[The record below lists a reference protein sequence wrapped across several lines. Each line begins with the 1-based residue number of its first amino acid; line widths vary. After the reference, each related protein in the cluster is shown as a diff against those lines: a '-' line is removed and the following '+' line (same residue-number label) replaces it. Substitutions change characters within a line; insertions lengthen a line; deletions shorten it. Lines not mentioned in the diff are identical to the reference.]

1 MKTPLVFCLTIILA
15 GCFDSIA
22 QSPTNTAMN
31 SDSAFVVLP
40 QSDFEINK
48 WKEQDFLV
56 FDPGFKE
63 KMADRMARTHVLG
76 KQVIEREMSGHRT
89 YFSHQILSEIIW
101 LVSST
106 ADFKRIDKR
115 LDDLQVSLNDPQ
127 GELKGKEQDS
137 TDGSWGKGYS
147 EWFFKVIASF
157 PHLKKESTVKP
168 GFIDRVNSP
177 EKLSNYLTSVSVS
190 DIARTGID
198 NEREFN
204 ESVSFLM
211 RMINRHR
218 PKTYAYDT
226 LLKSTLTDLLMNK
239 FRNPVTGY
247 WGESYIHEGKLY
259 YADDLSITFHV
270 VSFLKGN
277 VPDMDKVV
285 ATTLAA
291 KDLEFPVGNL
301 YKGQRYDH
309 LNMDVAELFRLG
321 WPHASDA
328 QKKATSA
335 ELQEL
340 LDWCLTE
347 SLNADG
353 SFKFWGGDNS
363 KEETAYYGTSFLARI
378 GYFDKSKRFWT
389 DKDFPEA
396 RSVRRKIIAY
406 IKKNMKSGGSGGD
419 YYESALEE
427 LK

>member
-1 MKTPLVFCLTIILA
+1 
-15 GCFDSIA
+15 
-22 QSPTNTAMN
+22 
-31 SDSAFVVLP
+31 
-40 QSDFEINK
+40 
-48 WKEQDFLV
+48 
-56 FDPGFKE
+56 
-63 KMADRMARTHVLG
+63 
-76 KQVIEREMSGHRT
+76 
-89 YFSHQILSEIIW
+89 
-101 LVSST
+101 
-106 ADFKRIDKR
+106 
-115 LDDLQVSLNDPQ
+115 
-127 GELKGKEQDS
+127 
-137 TDGSWGKGYS
+137 
-147 EWFFKVIASF
+147 
-157 PHLKKESTVKP
+157 
-168 GFIDRVNSP
+168 
-177 EKLSNYLTSVSVS
+177 
-190 DIARTGID
+190 
-198 NEREFN
+198 
-204 ESVSFLM
+204 
-211 RMINRHR
+211 
-218 PKTYAYDT
+218 
-226 LLKSTLTDLLMNK
+226 
-239 FRNPVTGY
+239 
-247 WGESYIHEGKLY
+247 
-259 YADDLSITFHV
+259 
-270 VSFLKGN
+270 
-277 VPDMDKVV
+277 V

-347 SLNADG
+347 SLHADG